1 MTSARTADVLI
12 AGGGIGGLT
21 AALAL
26 HARGIDAV
34 VLESA
39 ARIRPEGVGINIQ
52 PAAIAELTALGLG
65 DALAATGIATREHR
79 YFDHT
84 GTVLWGEPRGLA
96 AGHPF
101 PQYSLHRGEL
111 QMLLLAA
118 VHDRLGPDAVRTGVR
133 LTSFEQDADG
143 VRAEAADRATGT
155 TTGYLAGLLVGADG
169 LHSAVRSRLH
179 PDQAALSVSGVDM
192 WRGLTELDGFL
203 DGRTMILVNDGR
215 DTRMIA
221 YPCSAAAAAR
231 GRALVNW
238 VCMVPVGAPGKADPG
253 WDRPGRLADVLPH
266 FEHWDLGWLRVAD
279 LLAGSERILQYPMV
293 DRDPLA
299 RWGSGR
305 VTLLGD
311 AAHLMYPIGANG
323 ASQAIVDAAVLAA
336 ELAGGHDVVAAL
348 QRYEDV
354 RRPATTAIVLA
365 NRDMDRAERA
375 LSADPAQDKSA
386 ALAALT
392 SSYRTTVDRAAAR
405 SPLAGGT
412 PPRRVGVPPAP
423 RHPEGEGT

>member
-1 MTSARTADVLI
+1 MTTARTADVVI

-26 HARGIDAV
+26 HAQGIGAI

-52 PAAIAELTALGLG
+52 PAAIAELTTLGLD
-65 DALAATGIATREHR
+65 DALADIGIATREHR

-84 GTVLWGEPRGLA
+84 GTVLWAEPRGIA
-96 AGHPF
+96 AGHAC

-118 VHDRLGPDAVRTGVR
+118 VRDRLGPDAVRPGSR
-133 LTSFEQDADG
+133 LTGFAQTAGG
-143 VRAEAADRATGT
+143 VRAEVVDRATGAT
-155 TTGYLAGLLVGADG
+155 AAYEGRALVGADG

-179 PDQAALSVSGVDM
+179 PDQAALSLAGVEM
-192 WRGLTELDGFL
+192 WRGLTELDDFL

-221 YPCSAAAAAR
+221 YPCSAGHAAR

-238 VCMVPVGAPGKADPG
+238 VCMVPVGAGGSGDPG

-266 FEHWDLGWLRVAD
+266 FAHWDLGWLDVAA
-279 LLAGSERILQYPMV
+279 LLAGSDRILQYPMV

-299 RWGSGR
+299 RWGDGR

-323 ASQAIVDAAVLAA
+323 ASQAIVDAAALATELAA
-336 ELAGGHDVVAAL
+336 GTDVAAAL
-348 QRYEDV
+348 RRYEDV

-392 SSYRTTVDRAAAR
+392 SSYRSTVDRSAPR
-405 SPLAGGT
+405 SPL
-412 PPRRVGVPPAP
+412 VDPAP
-423 RHPEGEGT
+423 REPVPGRSASRHPRGDVR

>member
-1 MTSARTADVLI
+1 MTTADTTDVLI

-26 HARGIDAV
+26 HARGIGAV

-39 ARIRPEGVGINIQ
+39 GEIRPQGVGINIQ
-52 PAAIAELTALGLG
+52 PTAIAELTSLGLG
-65 DALAATGIATREHR
+65 DALAGTGIATHEHR

-84 GTVLWGEPRGLA
+84 GTVLWAEPRGVA
-96 AGHPF
+96 AGHAY

-118 VHDRLGPDAVRTGVR
+118 VHERLGPDAVRTGAR
-133 LTSFEQDADG
+133 LSSVEETADG
-143 VRAEAADRATGT
+143 IRAHVADRTTGT
-155 TTGYLAGLLVGADG
+155 TTTYEARALVGADG
-169 LHSAVRSRLH
+169 LHSAVRSQLH
-179 PDQAALSVSGVDM
+179 PDQAALSMAGVDM

-203 DGRTMILVNDGR
+203 DGRTMILVNDGH
-215 DTRMIA
+215 DTRLIA
-221 YPCSAAAAAR
+221 YPCSARHAAQ

-238 VCMVPVGAPGKADPG
+238 VCMVPVAAAGAGDPG

-266 FEHWDLGWLRVAD
+266 FADWDLGWLDVAG
-279 LLAGSERILQYPMV
+279 LLAGSDRILQYPMV
-293 DRDPLA
+293 DRDPLP
-299 RWGSGR
+299 RWGTDR

-323 ASQAIVDAAVLAA
+323 ASQAIVDAGVLAT
-336 ELAGGHDVVAAL
+336 ELAGGDVVAAL
-348 QRYEDV
+348 RRYEDA
-354 RRPATTAIVLA
+354 RRPATTAIVRA
-365 NRDMDRAERA
+365 NRDMDRAERT

-392 SSYRTTVDRAAAR
+392 SSYRTTVDRAAPP
-405 SPLAGGT
+405 SPPVDGA
-412 PPRRVGVPPAP
+412 PPPPVRVPSEPGHPQGEAP
-423 RHPEGEGT
+423 

>member
-1 MTSARTADVLI
+1 MTTPRTADVVI

-26 HARGIDAV
+26 HARGIGAL

-52 PAAIAELTALGLG
+52 PAAIAELTALGLD
-65 DALAATGIATREHR
+65 DALAETGIATREHR

-84 GTVLWGEPRGLA
+84 GTVLWAEPRGIA
-96 AGHPF
+96 AGHAC

-111 QMLLLAA
+111 QMLLLGA
-118 VHDRLGPDAVRTGVR
+118 VHERLGPDAVRTGAR
-133 LTSFEQDADG
+133 LTGFEQTAG
-143 VRAEAADRATGT
+143 GIRAEVVDRTTGT
-155 TTGYLAGLLVGADG
+155 TTTYEGQALVGADG

-179 PDQAALSVSGVDM
+179 PDQAALSAAGVEM
-192 WRGLTELDGFL
+192 WRGLTELGDFL

-221 YPCSAAAAAR
+221 YPCSARHAAR

-238 VCMVPVGAPGKADPG
+238 VCMVPVAATGAAGDPG

-266 FEHWDLGWLRVAD
+266 FAHWDLGWLDVAG
-279 LLAGSERILQYPMV
+279 LLAGSDRILQYPMV

-336 ELAGGHDVVAAL
+336 ELAAGDDVVAAL

-354 RRPATTAIVLA
+354 RRPATTAIVQA

-392 SSYRTTVDRAAAR
+392 SSYRSTVDRAAPR
-405 SPLAGGT
+405 SPLVDGAA
-412 PPRRVGVPPAP
+412 PRRVRVRTEPVPPK
-423 RHPEGEGT
+423 EK